1 MLNYRSQMYTRITPA
16 QVGLRLR
23 SIRRSRS
30 LSLGDVEELSKGKRK
45 AVVLGSYERGTRN
58 LTVKRAIEIAEIY
71 NIPVDQLL
79 SEKVAEVLTSIPRL
93 MLDIRRLQRLSP
105 DIENSETQHPALL
118 LRLLRRI
125 VEERQDWNGEVITLR
140 ESDLG
145 NLEILLA
152 TSKDDLIKWL
162 IASGILLQ
170 KRV

>member
-30 LSLGDVEELSKGKRK
+30 LSLGDVEELSKGKLK

-93 MLDIRRLQRLSP
+93 MLDIRRLQFL
-105 DIENSETQHPALL
+105 D
-118 LRLLRRI
+118 
-125 VEERQDWNGEVITLR
+125 
-140 ESDLG
+140 
-145 NLEILLA
+145 
-152 TSKDDLIKWL
+152 
-162 IASGILLQ
+162 
-170 KRV
+170 